1 MDSGLLTSIEPECN
15 GAEGVYFWSGA
26 FTKDQIDLITNTYK
40 ALVAGVEPNGPVYE
54 TTFQR
59 VNKTPHTQPDEP
71 NGLNFIST
79 APGTTDP
86 GQYAYILQDKWPA
99 RITVFEFGSG
109 FDLARA
115 EFAGTDK
122 AWIYTLGTTEKPEL
136 DYTALREIF
145 PA

>member
-1 MDSGLLTSIEPECN
+1 MDSGLLTSM
-15 GAEGVYFWSGA
+15 YFWSGA
-26 FTKDQIDLITNTYK
+26 FTKDQIDLITD
-40 ALVAGVEPNGPVYE
+40 PNGPVCL
-54 TTFQR
+54 
-59 VNKTPHTQPDEP
+59 K
-71 NGLNFIST
+71 FIST

-86 GQYAYILQDKWPA
+86 GQYAYIRQDKWPA

-109 FDLARA
+109 FDLERP

-136 DYTALREIF
+136 DDENAHGTCMASLDYTALREIF